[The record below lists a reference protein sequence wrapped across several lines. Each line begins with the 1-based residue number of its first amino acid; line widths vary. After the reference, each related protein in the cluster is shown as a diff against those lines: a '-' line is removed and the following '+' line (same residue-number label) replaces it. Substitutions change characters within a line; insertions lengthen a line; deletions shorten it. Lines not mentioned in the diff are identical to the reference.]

1 MRLESWASGVGL
13 QGCKRPMKGDAR
25 ATKEAS
31 PTPTSMRHRMR
42 LQKPQASPQPAVATV
57 QMPRPTAMRRKAL
70 WCLLA
75 SAKMGEDTSKPT
87 CKNVTINASAHLCTA
102 FRSDCDS
109 SMPTADPARAMPALS
124 MKAWPCVQ
132 LMHKAEV
139 FLWPRWPGGCRAC
152 VDTAGRMCRVL
163 SLQRARQ
170 PLISGSFMRRP
181 GNGRVRMGQWVRQR
195 TKNAAGR

>member
-1 MRLESWASGVGL
+1 
-13 QGCKRPMKGDAR
+13 MKGDAR

-87 CKNVTINASAHLCTA
+87 CKNVTINASAHLRTA
-102 FRSDCDS
+102 FRPDCDS
-109 SMPTADPARAMPALS
+109 NVPTAGPSKGHASSQHESPAMRA
-124 MKAWPCVQ
+124 
-132 LMHKAEV
+132 
-139 FLWPRWPGGCRAC
+139 
-152 VDTAGRMCRVL
+152 T
-163 SLQRARQ
+163 
-170 PLISGSFMRRP
+170 
-181 GNGRVRMGQWVRQR
+181 
-195 TKNAAGR
+195 NAHN